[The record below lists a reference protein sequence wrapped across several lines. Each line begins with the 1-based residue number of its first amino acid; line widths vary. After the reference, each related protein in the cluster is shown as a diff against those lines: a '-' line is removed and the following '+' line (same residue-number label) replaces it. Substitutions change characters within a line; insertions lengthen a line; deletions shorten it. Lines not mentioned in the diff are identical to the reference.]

1 MAVLE
6 DWGVPLV
13 VVAMLLATLVL
24 AALLGRYQAHQA
36 AVRVAVRRLETGL
49 LQIRGALE
57 QLGGVSLSREL
68 RVTLRGEVLVRYQRI
83 RRLCRRYPDIAR
95 RISEA
100 EQALNAE
107 GAPGSNSVGPID
119 NEQVFR
125 GIHRAMNDLIAVI
138 ERGDTLQPIPR
149 DVRVIFRREL
159 GERHAEVL
167 ARFHLVTAQRLE
179 NEGKLSRARGHLT
192 TLMQLLRSRC
202 PKTAFVQELFNQA
215 EHRLA
220 QLGLHPGERRL
231 PADEDARK
239 DVA

>member
-13 VVAMLLATLVL
+13 VVAMLLATLLL
-24 AALLGRYQAHQA
+24 AAVLSRYQAHQA
-36 AVRVAVRRLETGL
+36 AVRVVVRRLETGL

-57 QLGGVSLSREL
+57 QLGGVPLSREL
-68 RVTLRGEVLVRYQRI
+68 RVTLRGEVLARYQRI
-83 RRLCRRYPDIAR
+83 RRLCRSYPDIAR

-100 EQALNAE
+100 EQALSAE
-107 GAPGSNSVGPID
+107 GAPGSNGVGPID

-125 GIHRAMNDLIAVI
+125 GIHQAMNDLIAVI

-159 GERHAEVL
+159 GERHAELL

-179 NEGKLSRARGHLT
+179 NEGKLSRARAHLT
-192 TLMQLLRSRC
+192 TLMQLLRRRC
-202 PKTAFVQELFNQA
+202 PTTAFVQELIN
-215 EHRLA
+215 ETERMLA
-220 QLGLHPGERRL
+220 QLGQHVGDIDAS
-231 PADEDARK
+231 ADGDAQQ